1 MVSEMKIGFIGCGKM
16 GGNLAK
22 RFANAGHSVK
32 VSARKIE
39 NAQACA
45 DQCEKNVTAGS
56 VREAASFGDIV
67 VLAVPYKEIPSA
79 LKNAGDLSGKILL
92 DVTNALKPNT
102 KELAVGYS
110 TSAAEEI
117 SKIAPQAK
125 VVKAFNTVL
134 AEVVENPSFGAHK
147 PSIFVA
153 SDDKDAKKK
162 IMDLANQ
169 IGFKAYDAG
178 PLKNAR
184 LLEPLGKLDMDLSSS
199 GMGTGIALELIQR

>member
-1 MVSEMKIGFIGCGKM
+1 MKIGFIGCGKM
-16 GGNLAK
+16 GGTLAK
-22 RFANAGHSVK
+22 RFAAAGHSVK

-39 NAQACA
+39 DAEACA
-45 DQCEKNVTAGS
+45 EQCEKNVSTGS
-56 VREAASFGDIV
+56 VREAAAFGDIV

-92 DVTNALKPNT
+92 DVTNAFKPDSN
-102 KELAVGYS
+102 ELAVGYS

-134 AEVVENPSFGAHK
+134 ADVVENPRFGAHK
-147 PSIFVA
+147 PAVFVA
-153 SDDKDAKKK
+153 SDHKDAKKK
-162 IMDLANQ
+162 VMDLAKQ
-169 IGFKAYDAG
+169 IGFEAYDAG

-184 LLEPLGKLDMDLSSS
+184 LLEPLGKLDMELSSG
-199 GMGTGIALELIQR
+199 GMGTGIAIELIQR